1 MKYSE
6 NKTHQMTVA
15 WDTAEGKRR
24 LFESKF
30 NKDFF
35 ELAHRFQP
43 QINPTYCGVASAVT
57 VMNALRLP
65 TGLRIDSGLEV
76 QAPATHGG
84 STMHY
89 NSYSQLT
96 FLGERTDSV
105 KPREWVEGVT
115 IECETTGDIIFEP
128 GLTLDELAAKLKI
141 YLLSVEAKH
150 ADMSKAP
157 LHTKENPVTRFRQD
171 LMAYLNDKSTFI
183 IVNYLGKT
191 LNKKVGGHFSP
202 VAAYHKE
209 TDSCLVMDVAGHKH
223 PWFWVSLTD
232 LYYAMATLDGDEL
245 RGYMLVSD
253 KLRH

>member
-6 NKTHQMTVA
+6 NKIHATTIA
-15 WDTAEGKRR
+15 WDTVEGKRR
-24 LFESKF
+24 LFESRF

-43 QINPTYCGVASAVT
+43 QMKPTYCGVASAVT
-57 VMNALRLP
+57 VLNALRLK

-84 STMHY
+84 NTMHY

-96 FLGERTDSV
+96 FMNEQTDAV
-105 KPREWVEGVT
+105 KPRDWVEGVT
-115 IECETTGDIIFEP
+115 VACETTGDIVFEP
-128 GLTLDELAAKLKI
+128 GLSLDQLARKLKH
-141 YLLSVEAKH
+141 YLLSVQAKH
-150 ADMSKAP
+150 ADITEQPKTSKD
-157 LHTKENPVTRFRQD
+157 NPVTRFRQD

-183 IVNYLGKT
+183 IVNYLGRDIGK
-191 LNKKVGGHFSP
+191 NVGGHFSP
-202 VAAYHKE
+202 IAAYHKA

-223 PWFWVSLTD
+223 PWFWVSLQD
-232 LYYAMATLDGDEL
+232 LYHAMATQDGTDT
-245 RGYMLVSD
+245 RGYLLVSD